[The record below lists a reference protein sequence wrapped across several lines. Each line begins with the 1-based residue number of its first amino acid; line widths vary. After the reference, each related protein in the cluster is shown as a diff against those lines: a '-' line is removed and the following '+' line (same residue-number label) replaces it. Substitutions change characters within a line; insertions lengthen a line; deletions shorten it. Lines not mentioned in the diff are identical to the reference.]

1 MTDSN
6 FSTTAIPLTT
16 RSITMLADAVTPVQ
30 LYLKLRDR
38 FPGAILLESS
48 DYHSNT
54 NSQSFI
60 GLEPIARFEATNG
73 NVRIELPDGSKTA
86 YMLEN
91 PLDLPDQLQA
101 FSQQFKPDSEATNG
115 LFGYFG
121 YDSVQYF
128 ESIELDDKPGKG
140 NIPEVLFSLYRYL
153 ICIDHFHNRM
163 TVLES
168 DPQAGNGTSAFNELL
183 SMLRQPNHPS
193 YDFVTTSEV
202 ESNMED
208 ETYREMVRKGV
219 QHCHRGDVF
228 QVVLSR
234 QFSQAFQGDEFNV
247 YRALR
252 SINPSPYLFYFDYGG
267 FRIFGSSPETQVEV
281 TSGKATIHPIAG
293 TVKRT
298 GNDETDQ
305 ELAKALLDDP
315 KENAEHT
322 MLVDLARNDLSR
334 TATNV
339 TVETHKE
346 LQFFSHVIHM
356 VSKVTGT
363 INPDANP
370 VRLFANAF
378 PAGTLSGAPKVRA
391 MQLINDYEPTSRG
404 WYGGSI
410 GLLGFNGNINQA
422 ILIRSF
428 LSQNNRLFLQ
438 AGAGIV
444 ADSQPEN
451 ELQEVNNKLRAL
463 RKAIDLAQTIHE
475 PVIA

>member
-1 MTDSN
+1 MTPA
-6 FSTTAIPLTT
+6 STSKPTT
-16 RSITMLADAVTPVQ
+16 RLRNRTATMLADAVTPVQ

-48 DYHSNT
+48 DYHSNQ

-60 GLEPIARFEATNG
+60 GLAPIARFEARNGIVFTEMPDGKRQQSKLTNPL
-73 NVRIELPDGSKTA
+73 ELPDELHRFVRQFESEQK
-86 YMLEN
+86 
-91 PLDLPDQLQA
+91 QA
-101 FSQQFKPDSEATNG
+101 NG

-121 YDSVQYF
+121 YDAVQHF
-128 ESIELDDKPGKG
+128 ETVELSQKPG
-140 NIPEVLFSLYRYL
+140 NDIPQVLFALYRYV
-153 ICIDHFHNRM
+153 ISIDHFHNRM
-163 TVLES
+163 TLLEN
-168 DPQAGNGTSAFNELL
+168 DPGHGASAFSEL
-183 SMLRQPNHPS
+183 SAMLRQPSHPS
-193 YDFVTTSEV
+193 YTFTTLGNIG
-202 ESNMED
+202 SNMD
-208 ETYREMVRKGV
+208 DVTYREMVRKGV

-234 QFSQAFQGDEFNV
+234 AFSQAFQGDEFNV

-252 SINPSPYLFYFDYGG
+252 SVNPSPYLFYFDYGG
-267 FRIFGSSPETQVEV
+267 FRIFGSSPETQLAI
-281 TSGKATIHPIAG
+281 SNGKATIHPIAG

-305 ELAKALLDDP
+305 QLALRLLDDP

-339 TVETHKE
+339 QVETNKE

-356 VSKVTGT
+356 VSTVTGT
-363 INPDANP
+363 VPENANP
-370 VRLFANAF
+370 VRVFANAF

-391 MQLINDYEPTSRG
+391 MQLINDYEPTARG

-410 GLLGFNGNINQA
+410 GLLGFDGSINQA

-428 LSQNNRLFLQ
+428 LSQHNTLHFQ

-451 ELQEVNNKLRAL
+451 ELQEVNNKLGAL
-463 RKAIDLAQTIHE
+463 RKAIELAQNLH
-475 PVIA
+475 A